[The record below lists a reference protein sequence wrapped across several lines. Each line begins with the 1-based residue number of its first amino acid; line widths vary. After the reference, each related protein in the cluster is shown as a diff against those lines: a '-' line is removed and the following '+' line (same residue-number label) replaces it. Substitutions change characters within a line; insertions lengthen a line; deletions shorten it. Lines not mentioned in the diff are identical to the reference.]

1 MDTSG
6 PEATPGSGTAIG
18 VFGGTFD
25 PVHFGHL
32 RIALDALEALDLNHV
47 RLVPLAN
54 AVHREQ
60 PETAGALRLQML
72 QAAVAGR
79 DDLVA
84 DDRELRRAGPSY
96 TIDTLR
102 SLRADFPDAPLW
114 LLLGSDAYAGFSA
127 WRDPQGI
134 LETANIA
141 VLQRPG
147 GDAQASPA
155 AAGLS
160 ATQAQGRPAVPPHGQ
175 VVFCPVTQLDIASSD
190 IRARIAAG
198 RSADFLAPPAV
209 LALAARH
216 RLYRQ
221 SPAHGL

>member
-1 MDTSG
+1 M
-6 PEATPGSGTAIG
+6 P
-18 VFGGTFD
+18 
-25 PVHFGHL
+25 
-32 RIALDALEALDLNHV
+32 
-47 RLVPLAN
+47 
-54 AVHREQ
+54 
-60 PETAGALRLQML
+60 

-84 DDRELRRAGPSY
+84 DDRELRRPGRPTPLIPRSCAGLP
-96 TIDTLR
+96 
-102 SLRADFPDAPLW
+102 APRFGCCW
-114 LLLGSDAYAGFSA
+114 AVTPMPVFVP
-127 WRDPQGI
+127 RDPEGI

-141 VLQRPG
+141 VLQRPHG
-147 GDAQASPA
+147 ARKDARASA
-155 AAGLS
+155 AQ
-160 ATQAQGRPAVPPHGQ
+160 TQDLPCPTHGQ

-198 RSADFLAPPAV
+198 HSADFLAPPAV

>member
-6 PEATPGSGTAIG
+6 PEASPGDGAAIG

-32 RIALDALEALDLNHV
+32 RIALDALESLGLDQV
-47 RLVPLAN
+47 RLIPLAH
-54 AVHREQ
+54 AVHRDQ
-60 PETAGALRLQML
+60 PEAPGALRLQML

-102 SLRADFPDAPLW
+102 SLRIDFPSATLW
-114 LLLGSDAYAGFSA
+114 LLLGSDAFAGFSS
-127 WRDPQGI
+127 WRDPEGI
-134 LETANIA
+134 LATANIA

-147 GDAQASPA
+147 HGARKDAQASA
-155 AAGLS
+155 KQ
-160 ATQAQGRPAVPPHGQ
+160 TQDPPNAPLHGQ

-198 RSADFLAPPAV
+198 HSADFLAPPAV

>member
-6 PEATPGSGTAIG
+6 PESTAGDKTAIG

-32 RIALDALEALDLNHV
+32 RIALDALEALDLDHV
-47 RLVPLAN
+47 RLIPLAN

-60 PETAGALRLQML
+60 PDTPGALRFQML

-79 DDLVA
+79 NDLVA

-102 SLRADFPDAPLW
+102 SLRADFPNAHLW
-114 LLLGSDAYAGFSA
+114 LLLGSDAYAGFSS

-147 GDAQASPA
+147 NDAHASPA
-155 AAGLS
+155 AAGFS
-160 ATQAQGRPAVPPHGQ
+160 TTQAQGQ

-216 RLYRQ
+216 RLYGQ
-221 SPAHGL
+221 PTAHGL